1 MISKLAEVLDELC
14 GGAEVPIRSA
24 MLATVGV
31 AGAGELLRDTAGAA
45 VMVVLATPA
54 ELLPRGA
61 PERPA
66 AESPPQGASGRL
78 PSWLLFSPNDAV
90 ASDGAA
96 KVFIIDAIDS
106 IYLYQLRNPTT
117 LKIDLPLPDIWRILF
132 RTYGKLTNKKFIEK
146 NALAYSVAFVSSYQ
160 IDKNNILNSTFE
172 AMHKSIEGLNIE
184 PDFILVD
191 GNLFKP
197 YRDFKFK
204 CIIKGDQKY
213 QNIAAASIL
222 AKTYR
227 DEYMS
232 NLHIKF
238 PEYNWIKNK
247 GYGTKDH
254 QNALNAH
261 GVTKYHRKSFSPIRK
276 ILSLSAD

>member
-1 MISKLAEVLDELC
+1 MNKFSKFKYEVGIDEAGRGSLAGPV
-14 GGAEVPIRSA
+14 
-24 MLATVGV
+24 
-31 AGAGELLRDTAGAA
+31 TAAA
-45 VMVVLATPA
+45 VILGKKFENKNLNDSKKLSQSKRL
-54 ELLPRGA
+54 EL
-61 PERPA
+61 
-66 AESPPQGASGRL
+66 
-78 PSWLLFSPNDAV
+78 
-90 ASDGAA
+90 
-96 KVFIIDAIDS
+96 
-106 IYLYQLRNPTT
+106 
-117 LKIDLPLPDIWRILF
+117 
-132 RTYGKLTNKKFIEK
+132 KKFIEK

-232 NLHIKF
+232 NLHLKF

-247 GYGTKDH
+247 GYGTKFH
-254 QNALNAH
+254 INMITKF
-261 GVTKYHRKSFSPIRK
+261 GRTKYHRKSFQIKSNQQ
-276 ILSLSAD
+276 ILQFN

>member
-1 MISKLAEVLDELC
+1 MLMNKFSKFKYEAGIDEAGRGSLAGPV
-14 GGAEVPIRSA
+14 
-24 MLATVGV
+24 
-31 AGAGELLRDTAGAA
+31 TAAA
-45 VMVVLATPA
+45 VILGKKFENKNLNDSKKLSQSKRL
-54 ELLPRGA
+54 EL
-61 PERPA
+61 
-66 AESPPQGASGRL
+66 
-78 PSWLLFSPNDAV
+78 
-90 ASDGAA
+90 
-96 KVFIIDAIDS
+96 
-106 IYLYQLRNPTT
+106 
-117 LKIDLPLPDIWRILF
+117 
-132 RTYGKLTNKKFIEK
+132 KKFIEK

-197 YRDFKFK
+197 YKDLKYK
-204 CIIKGDQKY
+204 CIIRGDQKY

-232 NLHIKF
+232 NLHLKF

-247 GYGTKDH
+247 GYGTKFH
-254 QNALNAH
+254 INMITKF
-261 GVTKYHRKSFSPIRK
+261 GRTKYHRKSFQIKSNQQ
-276 ILSLSAD
+276 ILQFN

>member
-1 MISKLAEVLDELC
+1 MLMNKFSKFKYEAGIDEAGRGSLAGPV
-14 GGAEVPIRSA
+14 
-24 MLATVGV
+24 
-31 AGAGELLRDTAGAA
+31 TAAA
-45 VMVVLATPA
+45 VILGKKFENKNLNDSKKLSQSKRL
-54 ELLPRGA
+54 EL
-61 PERPA
+61 
-66 AESPPQGASGRL
+66 
-78 PSWLLFSPNDAV
+78 
-90 ASDGAA
+90 
-96 KVFIIDAIDS
+96 
-106 IYLYQLRNPTT
+106 
-117 LKIDLPLPDIWRILF
+117 
-132 RTYGKLTNKKFIEK
+132 KKFIEK

-238 PEYNWIKNK
+238 PEYNWVQNK
-247 GYGTKDH
+247 GYGTKFHIDMITK
-254 QNALNAH
+254 L
-261 GVTKYHRKSFSPIRK
+261 GRTKYHRKSFQIKSNQQ
-276 ILSLSAD
+276 ILQFN

>member
-1 MISKLAEVLDELC
+1 MLMNKFSKFKYEAGIDEAGRGSLAGPV
-14 GGAEVPIRSA
+14 
-24 MLATVGV
+24 
-31 AGAGELLRDTAGAA
+31 TAAA
-45 VMVVLATPA
+45 VILGKKLEDKNLNDSKKLSQSKRL
-54 ELLPRGA
+54 EL
-61 PERPA
+61 
-66 AESPPQGASGRL
+66 
-78 PSWLLFSPNDAV
+78 
-90 ASDGAA
+90 
-96 KVFIIDAIDS
+96 
-106 IYLYQLRNPTT
+106 
-117 LKIDLPLPDIWRILF
+117 
-132 RTYGKLTNKKFIEK
+132 KKFIEK

-238 PEYNWIKNK
+238 PEYDWIKNK
-247 GYGTKDH
+247 GYGTKFHIDMITKF
-254 QNALNAH
+254 
-261 GVTKYHRKSFSPIRK
+261 GRTKYHRKSFQIKSNQQ
-276 ILSLSAD
+276 ILKFN

>member
-1 MISKLAEVLDELC
+1 MLIKKFSKFKHE
-14 GGAEVPIRSA
+14 
-24 MLATVGV
+24 VGV
-31 AGAGELLRDTAGAA
+31 DEAGRGSLAGPVTAAA
-45 VMVVLATPA
+45 VILGKNFKGKNLDDSKKLSQSKRL
-54 ELLPRGA
+54 EL
-61 PERPA
+61 
-66 AESPPQGASGRL
+66 
-78 PSWLLFSPNDAV
+78 
-90 ASDGAA
+90 
-96 KVFIIDAIDS
+96 
-106 IYLYQLRNPTT
+106 
-117 LKIDLPLPDIWRILF
+117 
-132 RTYGKLTNKKFIEK
+132 KKFIEK

-184 PDFILVD
+184 PNFILVD
-191 GNLFKP
+191 GNLFKQ
-197 YRDFKFK
+197 YRDLKYK

-247 GYGTKDH
+247 GYGTKFHIDMITKF
-254 QNALNAH
+254 
-261 GVTKYHRKSFSPIRK
+261 GKTKYHRKSFQIKSNQQ
-276 ILSLSAD
+276 ILQFN

>member
-1 MISKLAEVLDELC
+1 MKTFSKFKHEAGVDEAGRGSLAGPV
-14 GGAEVPIRSA
+14 
-24 MLATVGV
+24 
-31 AGAGELLRDTAGAA
+31 TAAA
-45 VMVVLATPA
+45 VILEKNFKSKNLDDSKKLSQSKRL
-54 ELLPRGA
+54 EL
-61 PERPA
+61 
-66 AESPPQGASGRL
+66 
-78 PSWLLFSPNDAV
+78 
-90 ASDGAA
+90 
-96 KVFIIDAIDS
+96 K
-106 IYLYQLRNPTT
+106 
-117 LKIDLPLPDIWRILF
+117 
-132 RTYGKLTNKKFIEK
+132 KLIEK
-146 NALAYSVAFVSSYQ
+146 NALAYSVAFVSPYE
-160 IDKNNILNSTFE
+160 IDKNNILNSTFI

-197 YRDFKFK
+197 YRDIKYK

-247 GYGTKDH
+247 GYGTKFH
-254 QNALNAH
+254 IEMITKF
-261 GVTKYHRKSFSPIRK
+261 GRTKYHRKSFQIKSNQQ
-276 ILSLSAD
+276 ILQFN

>member
-1 MISKLAEVLDELC
+1 MLMNKFSKFKYEAGIDEAGRGSLAGPV
-14 GGAEVPIRSA
+14 
-24 MLATVGV
+24 
-31 AGAGELLRDTAGAA
+31 TAAA
-45 VMVVLATPA
+45 VILGKNFKGKNLNDSKKLSQSKRL
-54 ELLPRGA
+54 EL
-61 PERPA
+61 
-66 AESPPQGASGRL
+66 
-78 PSWLLFSPNDAV
+78 
-90 ASDGAA
+90 
-96 KVFIIDAIDS
+96 
-106 IYLYQLRNPTT
+106 
-117 LKIDLPLPDIWRILF
+117 
-132 RTYGKLTNKKFIEK
+132 KKFIEK

-160 IDKNNILNSTFE
+160 IDKNNILNSTFK

-197 YRDFKFK
+197 YRDLKYK

-247 GYGTKDH
+247 GYGTKFHIDMITKF
-254 QNALNAH
+254 
-261 GVTKYHRKSFSPIRK
+261 GRTKYHRKSFQIKSNQQ
-276 ILSLSAD
+276 ILQFN

>member
-1 MISKLAEVLDELC
+1 MNKFSKFKYEAGIDEAGRGSLAGPV
-14 GGAEVPIRSA
+14 
-24 MLATVGV
+24 
-31 AGAGELLRDTAGAA
+31 TAAA
-45 VMVVLATPA
+45 VILGKKFENKNLNDSKKLSQSKRL
-54 ELLPRGA
+54 EL
-61 PERPA
+61 
-66 AESPPQGASGRL
+66 
-78 PSWLLFSPNDAV
+78 
-90 ASDGAA
+90 
-96 KVFIIDAIDS
+96 
-106 IYLYQLRNPTT
+106 
-117 LKIDLPLPDIWRILF
+117 
-132 RTYGKLTNKKFIEK
+132 KKFIEK

-160 IDKNNILNSTFE
+160 IDKNNILNSTFK

-232 NLHIKF
+232 NLHLKF

-247 GYGTKDH
+247 GYGTKFH
-254 QNALNAH
+254 INMITKF
-261 GVTKYHRKSFSPIRK
+261 GRTKYHRKSFQIKSNQQ
-276 ILSLSAD
+276 ILQFN

>member
-1 MISKLAEVLDELC
+1 MLMKRFSKFKHEAGVDEAGRGSLAGPV
-14 GGAEVPIRSA
+14 
-24 MLATVGV
+24 
-31 AGAGELLRDTAGAA
+31 TAAA
-45 VMVVLATPA
+45 VILGKNFKNKNLDDSKKLSQSKRL
-54 ELLPRGA
+54 EL
-61 PERPA
+61 
-66 AESPPQGASGRL
+66 
-78 PSWLLFSPNDAV
+78 
-90 ASDGAA
+90 
-96 KVFIIDAIDS
+96 K
-106 IYLYQLRNPTT
+106 
-117 LKIDLPLPDIWRILF
+117 
-132 RTYGKLTNKKFIEK
+132 KLIEK
-146 NALAYSVAFVSSYQ
+146 NALAYSVAFVSPYE
-160 IDKNNILNSTFE
+160 IDKNNILNSTFI

-197 YRDFKFK
+197 YRDLKYK

-247 GYGTKDH
+247 GYGTKFH
-254 QNALNAH
+254 IEMITKF
-261 GVTKYHRKSFSPIRK
+261 GRTKYHRKSFQIKSNQQ
-276 ILSLSAD
+276 ILQFN